1 MKLVSAIGCVFFV
14 VMSSMAQETDS
25 SIKLKIYLQIEALRT
40 AHMRSDTML
49 ANALYHPNLILTS
62 QSGKRY
68 GKKEALEN
76 IKNTF
81 ENYEYLDV
89 EFLRL
94 SEDVILTNY
103 INERKYKDLPKGAF
117 RVTTIWKIY
126 EGSWRIIS
134 MQSSKIK
141 DKKK

>member
-1 MKLVSAIGCVFFV
+1 MKLISAIGCVFFV
-14 VMSSMAQETDS
+14 AMSSMGQETDS
-25 SIKLKIYLQIEALRT
+25 RSIELKIYLQIEALRK
-40 AHMRSDTML
+40 AHLRSDTTL
-49 ANALYHPNLILTS
+49 ANTLYHPDLILTS
-62 QSGKRY
+62 QSGKKY
-68 GKKEALEN
+68 NKKEVLEN

-81 ENYEYLDV
+81 EYYEDGNAD
-89 EFLRL
+89 FLRL

-117 RVTTIWKIY
+117 RITTIWKIY

-141 DKKK
+141 